1 MKFFSMLRYKN
12 MAEGGC
18 LKSAKF
24 DTLECN
30 HLTLTG
36 GGGIHAKHVDFM
48 LGSVESIRLA
58 TGATISHANGV
69 AGEAAADHASGVAY
83 TMVADAISTFA
94 GTGAAAALVSLPEAK
109 RGTFC
114 VLDITGD
121 IDQTGVFTIQT
132 FQATDLYG
140 GKQHVSV
147 NHSDNGGAD
156 GAPTFWGLQM
166 PGTRAV
172 GTAIELLYTGAA
184 ADTNHLGVGSEIFFY
199 CNHDHH
205 WLAKIYAVSEGVG
218 STGVWTA
225 SA

>member
-1 MKFFSMLRYKN
+1 

-36 GGGIHAKHVDFM
+36 GASTTSKFWDF
-48 LGSVESIRLA
+48 LSGSVESIRLA

-94 GTGAAAALVSLPEAK
+94 GTGAAATLVSLPEAK
-109 RGTFC
+109 IGTFC

-121 IDQTGVFTIQT
+121 IDQTGVLTIQT
-132 FQATDLYG
+132 FQATDLYA
-140 GKQHVSV
+140 GKHHIVV
-147 NHSDNGGAD
+147 NHSDNSGAD
-156 GAPTFWGLQM
+156 GAPTHFGLRL

-172 GTAIELLYTGAA
+172 GTAVELLYTAAA
-184 ADTNHLGVGSEIFFY
+184 ADTNHLGIGSEIFFF
-199 CNHDHH
+199 CNHDHN
-205 WLAKIYAVSEGVG
+205 WLATVWAVSEGVG

-225 SA
+225 A